1 MSDAAGLLATDVL
14 IVYMLTIALLYAVS
28 DAAFGWVSRRVL
40 AWTP

>member
-14 IVYMLTIALLYAVS
+14 VVYMLTIAFLYAVS
-28 DAAFGWVSRRVL
+28 DAVFQGISRRVL